1 MYRSVDKVQK
11 YYTGWGFSLGLGFIK
26 TQIII
31 VYIYQLLNVNI
42 SYSDY
47 HLFHQPF
54 AERNSIIEA
63 DLLNLKNGGI
73 RQHYRK
79 KETKHSGTTV

>member
-42 SYSDY
+42 S
-47 HLFHQPF
+47 
-54 AERNSIIEA
+54 
-63 DLLNLKNGGI
+63 
-73 RQHYRK
+73 
-79 KETKHSGTTV
+79 

>member
-1 MYRSVDKVQK
+1 MYRSIDKVQK

-26 TQIII
+26 MQIII

-47 HLFHQPF
+47 LFHQPF
-54 AERNSIIEA
+54 PERNSIIEA
-63 DLLNLKNGGI
+63 DILNPKNGGI

-79 KETKHSGTTV
+79 KETKHSCTTV

>member
-47 HLFHQPF
+47 FLFHQPF
-54 AERNSIIEA
+54 AESNSIIEA
-63 DLLNLKNGGI
+63 DILNPKNGGI

-79 KETKHSGTTV
+79 ETKH